1 MITFEKTGLENTTE
15 TLKLALAAAKEKEL
29 DIVVATST
37 GDTVFQ
43 LLELAKEMDYTGN
56 VVAVTHVYG
65 MKEKG
70 TNDCPVEAFAKMRE
84 NGVRIV
90 TAAHALS
97 GAERGLSSKFHGV
110 YPVEIV
116 AGALRML
123 GQGTK
128 VCVEVALMAN
138 DSGNITYG
146 KPVVAVGGSSHGADT
161 ACIITPGYT
170 ASLLD
175 TKIHEIICKP
185 GLY

>member
-70 TNDCPVEAFAKMRE
+70 TND
-84 NGVRIV
+84 
-90 TAAHALS
+90 
-97 GAERGLSSKFHGV
+97 
-110 YPVEIV
+110 
-116 AGALRML
+116 
-123 GQGTK
+123 
-128 VCVEVALMAN
+128 
-138 DSGNITYG
+138 
-146 KPVVAVGGSSHGADT
+146 
-161 ACIITPGYT
+161 
-170 ASLLD
+170 
-175 TKIHEIICKP
+175 
-185 GLY
+185 